1 MDISYELRRLLLSEL
16 RRSPATVFPGDSVA
30 MVQITDL
37 QTDIG
42 TGGPGNWKWTVGTKF
57 SSQADEMKKILY
69 WRYL

>member
-1 MDISYELRRLLLSEL
+1 MDASYELRRLLLSEL

>member
-1 MDISYELRRLLLSEL
+1 
-16 RRSPATVFPGDSVA
+16 

-37 QTDIG
+37 QMDIG
-42 TGGPGNWKWTVGTKF
+42 TGGPGNWKWTASTKF

>member
-1 MDISYELRRLLLSEL
+1 M
-16 RRSPATVFPGDSVA
+16 FPGDSVA
-30 MVQITDL
+30 MLQITDL

-42 TGGPGNWKWTVGTKF
+42 TGGPGNWKWTASTKF

>member
-1 MDISYELRRLLLSEL
+1 MDASYELRRLLLSEL
-16 RRSPATVFPGDSVA
+16 KRSRATVFPGDSVA